1 MKTLP
6 EYWKAIIIAVT
17 GVGSVLGV
25 VATTLSD
32 PAITEVTN
40 NASVGWAAGVGT
52 AITVVG
58 TIVGVLKRNAQRVDQ
73 IQAGLDAG
81 EITVAD
87 LESLVT
93 KNKG

>member
-1 MKTLP
+1 
-6 EYWKAIIIAVT
+6 
-17 GVGSVLGV
+17 
-25 VATTLSD
+25 
-32 PAITEVTN
+32 
-40 NASVGWAAGVGT
+40 
-52 AITVVG
+52 VG